1 MKGYYL
7 ITMLLLIFQTGPG
20 KFNRIAQTN
29 EIKEDAGEAYKAGKY
44 GEAAE
49 MYKTLID
56 SFEVNSEAVRLNYGN
71 SLAKTGKGQEAD
83 AVYRGLAANGTD
95 KVIKSLAYQQLGVM
109 ASQQQN
115 LKDAASYFKQA
126 LKAHPANDGAR
137 YNYELAKKKLKQQ
150 QEQEQEQENNQD
162 QPEPSEWAKELK
174 KKAEQLVNRFQYR
187 EAFELM
193 QQGLQQD
200 PTVKAYGNFIN
211 RIGTILEI
219 EGQ

>member
-1 MKGYYL
+1 MKGYFL
-7 ITMLLLIFQTGPG
+7 LSLLLLVFQTGPG

-29 EIKEDAGEAYKAGKY
+29 DLKEEAGEAYKAGKY

-49 MYKTLID
+49 KYKTLID
-56 SFEVNSEAVRLNYGN
+56 SFEVNSDNAQLNYAN
-71 SLAKTGKGQEAD
+71 SLAKIGKEQEAD
-83 AVYRGLAANGTD
+83 ALYRTLAANSAD
-95 KVIKSLAYQQLGVM
+95 KVVKSLALQQLGVM
-109 ASQQQN
+109 ASEKKN
-115 LKDAASYFKQA
+115 LQDAASYFKQS

-137 YNYELAKKKLKQQ
+137 YNYELAKKKLKEQQ
-150 QEQEQEQENNQD
+150 DQEQQKKDE

-200 PTVKAYGNFIN
+200 PTVKAYNNFIN

-219 EGQ
+219 ENQ